1 MDALRHLYSGKHDL
15 GCPVS
20 VRFDPYLQ
28 ATRKQV
34 MEAENPSLRRLCTCL
49 SGCSKNPL
57 ADPDVF
63 DECHCWCHDPDDR
76 EGVQIIAEP
85 NGGLYPR

>member
-1 MDALRHLYSGKHDL
+1 
-15 GCPVS
+15 
-20 VRFDPYLQ
+20 
-28 ATRKQV
+28 
-34 MEAENPSLRRLCTCL
+34 
-49 SGCSKNPL
+49 
-57 ADPDVF
+57 VF